1 MSSVKVAITI
11 DCETLSRVDGLVSV
25 DSRERHLAGDPST
38 GIPNSGRTKG
48 ASSRC
53 SRLGCVMLSLACFL
67 FGDPA
72 LAQKP
77 APQKAAGTLTI
88 DPTQMQKPWTGD
100 LDGMIERRVIRVLTV
115 NSKTFYFVDKGV
127 LRGTV
132 VDSFRLF
139 EDELNK
145 KLAADN
151 KLKNKNLKARVVFIP
166 MRRDQL
172 LPGLAAG
179 KGDVAAANLTITPE
193 RQKLV
198 DFAVAG
204 MSNVSEVVV
213 TGLSSP
219 KVASL
224 DDLSGKEVFVRKSSS
239 YYESLVALNK
249 KFATEKKP
257 LVTLKEAPETLE
269 DEDLLEMLNA
279 GLVAV
284 IVVDK
289 HKGDFWKQI
298 FPKLTVHDDVAVRT
312 GGEVAWAIRKGSP
325 QLKAMLDDFTTR
337 NKVGT
342 ATGNQLLTRYL
353 KNVKYVKNAASEEER
368 KKFTALIQYFQ
379 KYGDQYDVDWVLMGA
394 QGYQESQLNQNA
406 KSPVGAIG
414 VMQLMPATGKDMKVG
429 DITETEANIHA
440 GIKYMRFMIDQY
452 YEKEPMTK
460 LDKALFAFASYNAGA
475 GRISSLRKEAA
486 KRGLDPNVWFQNVEY
501 VVAEEIGQET
511 VTYVSNIYKYYIAYR
526 LVLESQASTKEAVEK
541 IKGGAK

>member
-1 MSSVKVAITI
+1 
-11 DCETLSRVDGLVSV
+11 
-25 DSRERHLAGDPST
+25 
-38 GIPNSGRTKG
+38 
-48 ASSRC
+48 
-53 SRLGCVMLSLACFL
+53 MLSLACFGFL
-67 FGDPA
+67 FGGPA
-72 LAQKP
+72 LAQKQ
-77 APQKAAGTLTI
+77 APQKAVGGTLTI
-88 DPTQMQKPWTGD
+88 DLAQMQKPWTGD

-115 NSKTFYFVDKGV
+115 NSKTFYFHDKGTQ
-127 LRGTV
+127 RGTV

-145 KLAADN
+145 KLAAEK
-151 KLKNKNLKARVVFIP
+151 KLTNKNLKVRVAFIP
-166 MRRDQL
+166 LRRDQL
-172 LPGLAAG
+172 LPALAAG

-198 DFAVAG
+198 DFTVPG
-204 MSNVSEVVV
+204 MANVSEVVV
-213 TGLSSP
+213 AGPASP

-239 YYESLVALNK
+239 YYESLVALNT
-249 KFATEKKP
+249 KFAAEKKP
-257 LVTLKEAPETLE
+257 PVTLKEAPETLE

-279 GLVAV
+279 GLIAI

-289 HKGDFWKQI
+289 HKADFWKQI
-298 FPKLTVHDDVAVRT
+298 FPKLTVHDNVAVRT
-312 GGEVAWAIRKGSP
+312 GGDVAWALRKGSP
-325 QLKAMLDDFTTR
+325 QLKAALDDFVTR

-342 ATGNQLLTRYL
+342 AIGNQLLTRYL
-353 KNVKYVKNAASEEER
+353 KNVKYVKNAATEEER
-368 KKFTALIQYFQ
+368 KKFLALIQYFK
-379 KYGDQYDVDWVLMGA
+379 KYGDQYDVDWLLMGA

-414 VMQLMPATGKDMKVG
+414 VMQLMPATGKEMKVG
-429 DITETEANIHA
+429 DVTEIEANIHA

-452 YEKEPMTK
+452 YGKEPMTQ

-475 GRISSLRKEAA
+475 GRISQLRKEAA

-501 VVAEEIGQET
+501 VAAEKVGQET

-541 IKGGAK
+541 ITGGAK